1 MYKPEGEKSRAAIQS
16 ALGPLETSFE
26 DDDILLL
33 IKGAPDILL
42 ANCTSTL
49 GSDGIVVPLED
60 SLRARISGLQ
70 ENWASHGGQRVL
82 LLARKIIKSGRNEIP
97 EGMGFDHALFG
108 NSVMRIVENGLTC
121 IGLVGIVVKSARKC
135 ILKL

>member
-1 MYKPEGEKSRAAIQS
+1 MYKAEGEKSRAAIQS
-16 ALGPLETSFE
+16 ALGPLESSFG

-49 GSDGIVVPLED
+49 QPDGVVVPLDEE
-60 SLRARISGLQ
+60 LRTRISGLQ

-82 LLARKIIKSGRNEIP
+82 LLARKIIKHGSGEIP

-108 NSVMRIVENGLTC
+108 NTVMRIVENDLTC
-121 IGLVGIVVKSARKC
+121 IGLVGIVVIPHRNGA
-135 ILKL
+135 LNW